1 MRRVK
6 CKNCGV
12 RNEKLAFLSTN
23 TRYTLRFA
31 MRIGR
36 LCRAMT
42 IQDVAREMR
51 LDWHAVEDLDKIY
64 MRAGHPAPRVIGID
78 EISIRKKH
86 VYRIVV
92 SDLEQKR
99 AIWFGGEGRREE
111 DMDQFYAFL
120 GHENTANLRLAVM
133 DMWLP
138 FRKSMQA
145 HAPNASVLFDKFHIL
160 RHLGEALD
168 KVRKTEYAGSSLNH
182 VGKGIDFV
190 IPRFAGGWLA
200 VSEKDAR
207 HRSFPAGLG
216 SDVTL
221 EGDAQRVFGRR
232 RQARSALG
240 FSIREPVRVCGMRTR
255 RLRGPRHENRDVAAS
270 GFLSAWRVLARAHA
284 AGDLPDVRRSQGR
297 GSLGSRGFGFHVV
310 V

>member
-23 TRYTLRFA
+23 TKYTLRFA
-31 MRIGR
+31 MQIGR

-51 LDWHAVEDLDKIY
+51 LDWHAVKDLDKIY
-64 MRAGHPAPRVIGID
+64 MRAGHPSPRVIGID

-120 GHENTANLRLAVM
+120 
-133 DMWLP
+133 
-138 FRKSMQA
+138 
-145 HAPNASVLFDKFHIL
+145 
-160 RHLGEALD
+160 
-168 KVRKTEYAGSSLNH
+168 Y
-182 VGKGIDFV
+182 
-190 IPRFAGGWLA
+190 
-200 VSEKDAR
+200 
-207 HRSFPAGLG
+207 
-216 SDVTL
+216 
-221 EGDAQRVFGRR
+221 
-232 RQARSALG
+232 
-240 FSIREPVRVCGMRTR
+240 
-255 RLRGPRHENRDVAAS
+255 
-270 GFLSAWRVLARAHA
+270 
-284 AGDLPDVRRSQGR
+284 
-297 GSLGSRGFGFHVV
+297 
-310 V
+310 